1 MIKKIIIIPLFVV
14 LFASALSCQS
24 LKLGFRVEPT
34 LMFVNDMNESAFRFS
49 PYGMYLSAQ
58 FEPVEWLNLEFRP
71 GYLIAGEDYLGTEF
85 GAYVKLKILQPH
97 LYIIVGVNNHSN
109 IASGHNSGGGYSKQI
124 LYKGIGIGFQKDS
137 HLSFDVMYYWTSD
150 KNFAYSFVTDWL
162 TYSKIVQKQM
172 NAVVQVGFCLAWDIL

>member
-58 FEPVEWLNLEFRP
+58 FEPVEWINFEFRP
-71 GYLIAGEDYLGTEF
+71 GYLIAGENYWGSEF
-85 GAYVKLKILQPH
+85 GAYVKLKVLQPH
-97 LYIIVGVNNHSN
+97 LYVIVGVNNHSN
-109 IASGHNSGGGYSKQI
+109 IAGGHNSGGSYSKQI

-137 HLSFDVMYYWTSD
+137 HLSFDMTYYWTD
-150 KNFAYSFVTDWL
+150 NKEFAYSVL
-162 TYSKIVQKQM
+162 PYSGIVEKQM
-172 NAVVQVGFCLAWDIL
+172 NAIVQIGFCLAWDIL